1 MNIRFTGFG
10 GQGIILSGVIFGWAA
25 ILNGKNAIQT
35 QSYGSS
41 ARGGACKCDVIIQ
54 DSYIYELVP
63 TGNDILVA
71 FSQPAFEKYKNS
83 LLKNGLLFY
92 DSDLV
97 RTDSFESNSFSI
109 SATDLAFKEFGQK
122 LFANIIMLGFI
133 NSKTK
138 LINAEAIEE
147 SIRQYVPSK
156 FADTNINAFRL
167 GMKLN

>member
-10 GQGIILSGVIFGWAA
+10 GQGIILSGVIYGWAA
-25 ILNGKNAIQT
+25 ILDNKNAIQT

-63 TGNDILVA
+63 SGNDILVA
-71 FSQPAFEKYKNS
+71 FSQPAFEKYKKS
-83 LLKNGLLFY
+83 LIKNGLLFY

-97 RTDSFESNSFSI
+97 NIDSFEANTSSI
-109 SATDLAFKEFGQK
+109 PATDLAFKEFGQK

-133 NSKTK
+133 NAKTS
-138 LINAEAIEE
+138 LINPEAIEK
-147 SIRQYVPSK
+147 SIKQYVPSK
-156 FADTNINAFRL
+156 FAETNIEAFRL